1 MKMTGDGT
9 SFDQNW
15 QTRQESLYTHWTRQ
29 EPGNQIQ
36 LAFRNHWEVFQQLL
50 TSPLFNGGRR
60 CLEVGCGRGSLSA
73 YFSDA
78 GYATTLLDLSP
89 AVIEIA
95 RNIFAANELI
105 AEFVVG
111 DAEQLP
117 FADAS
122 FDVLFS
128 IGLLEHMSDPATTL
142 REQVRILANGGA
154 FFGYVVPHRP
164 DNVQREY
171 RWINE
176 ILKGYASAQV
186 AGMPAKTEVFR
197 TDCGSD
203 AYLPILQELGLQGI
217 GVSGLYPLPMLSHS
231 IEFPFTLMPPESEKA
246 LVRHLKAVLAERRNS
261 CGTHPWFCEETYGQ
275 AFLLWGFKA

>member
-1 MKMTGDGT
+1 MQMTGDGA
-9 SFDQNW
+9 SFHQNW

-29 EPGNQIQ
+29 DPENQIQ

-50 TSPLFNGGRR
+50 VSPLFNRGRR

-78 GYATTLLDLSP
+78 GYEATLLDLSP
-89 AVIEIA
+89 AVIDIA
-95 RNIFAANELI
+95 REIYAANGL
-105 AEFVVG
+105 AADFVVG
-111 DAEQLP
+111 DAEKLP

-128 IGLLEHMSDPATTL
+128 IGLLEHMSDPSTTL
-142 REQVRILANGGA
+142 REQVRVLASGGA

-171 RWINE
+171 RWFNE
-176 ILKGYASAQV
+176 ILQGYASAQT
-186 AGMPAKTEVFR
+186 AGLPAKAEVFR
-197 TDCGSD
+197 TDSGSG

-217 GVSGLYPLPMLSHS
+217 GVSGLYPLPMISHS
-231 IEFPFTLMPPESEKA
+231 VEFPFTLMPPESEKA
-246 LVRHLKAVLAERRNS
+246 LVRHFNAVLAARRNS
-261 CGTHPWFCEETYGQ
+261 SGGHPWFCEEAFGQ